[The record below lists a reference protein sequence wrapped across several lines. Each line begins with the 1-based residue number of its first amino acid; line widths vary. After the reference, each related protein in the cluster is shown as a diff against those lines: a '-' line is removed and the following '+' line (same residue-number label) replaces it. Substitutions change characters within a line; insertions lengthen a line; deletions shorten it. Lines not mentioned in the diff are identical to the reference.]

1 MKSMSAIGPQQ
12 TSSAAPQMSALGGKA
27 NMPLC
32 TANVLLDPKRT
43 LLSQRTGT
51 LSVSVKRR

>member
-27 NMPLC
+27 DMPLC
-32 TANVLLDPKRT
+32 AANVCFWTQSGHCCRNAPARF
-43 LLSQRTGT
+43 RFP
-51 LSVSVKRR
+51 